1 MKARASFAVIDLA
14 PRKRARVSFQKFVR
28 IARTNRDE
36 IASVDIV
43 FPRLGSKGFGSV
55 EVEYTHPMFESR
67 SKRHSK

>member
-1 MKARASFAVIDLA
+1 MKIRASSAVIDLA

-28 IARTNRDE
+28 MAKSRRDI

-55 EVEYTHPMFESR
+55 EVEYTHPMYESFG
-67 SKRHSK
+67 KRHSK